1 MVECVNRD
9 RVPGFFVAAGLVKDV
24 DVWLQALCLVL
35 VIEGIP
41 LFLAPDGI
49 RRAAEQLSG
58 LDSRVLRIIGLV
70 AMLLGAGLLLLI
82 RS

>member
-1 MVECVNRD
+1 MWLRD
-9 RVPGFFVAAGLVKDV
+9 WWKDV
-24 DVWLQALCLVL
+24 NVWLQALCLVL

-41 LFLAPDGI
+41 LFLAPDGL
-49 RRAAEQLSG
+49 RRAARELSG

>member
-1 MVECVNRD
+1 MNV
-9 RVPGFFVAAGLVKDV
+9 L
-24 DVWLQALCLVL
+24 LQALCLVL

-41 LFLAPDGI
+41 LFLAPDGM
-49 RRAAEQLSG
+49 RRAAREIAG
-58 LDSRVLRIIGLV
+58 LDSGVLRIIGLA

>member
-1 MVECVNRD
+1 MWLSD
-9 RVPGFFVAAGLVKDV
+9 WWKDV
-24 DVWLQALCLVL
+24 TVLLQALCLVL

-41 LFLAPDGI
+41 LFLAPDGM
-49 RRAAEQLSG
+49 RRAAREMAG

-70 AMLLGAGLLLLI
+70 TMISGAGLLLLI